1 MAKRVEINGSVYARE
16 VARHREANYS
26 RLFWKFVLLTLLCSV
41 VPLLLV
47 GWAMNLHYTR
57 FARDR
62 AVQMLETRIED
73 HRKIIELFLKKRT
86 SQLQLIAYSHNMDHL
101 TSGSNLND
109 IFEMINRDYW
119 AINDLGVISE
129 NGDHLA
135 YVGPYDL
142 IDKNYREAV
151 WFKQVMEKGVYI
163 SDVFMGFRKEP
174 HFIIAVKRTEGPES
188 WILRATIDTEAFRSL
203 VENVRMGRTG
213 EVYLLNR
220 EGIYQTTPRFSGQI
234 MDAAPGAPP
243 AAHDGAQVEFR
254 DHPGPEGGKQVYAH
268 AWLAEP
274 KWMLVISQSRAEV
287 FEDVNHLNFVTLIFL
302 HLCGLAILIVAVFTT
317 RHMIATIRRR
327 DLAADDLNR
336 QLMQTGKLAA
346 IGELSAGVAHEINNP
361 LAIILTEC
369 QLMAD
374 AERQAPIQDPEFKEQ
389 FRASLDQTQVQIGRC
404 KRITHNLL
412 RFARRTRSMLDTIQI
427 NSFIQE
433 VVDLMAREAKTSGIK
448 FIPDLQPDLPPVLS
462 DPSQLQQVFLNLITN
477 AVDAHNGKPYG
488 AVTIRTRAGEK
499 EEGVY
504 VSVADTGSGIPRENL
519 EKIFDPF
526 FTTKPVG
533 KGTGLGLSICYT
545 TMKGLG
551 GDISV
556 KSEVGEGTEFTL
568 YLPCKP
574 PKDLV
579 ESMGEDEKE
588 A

>member
-1 MAKRVEINGSVYARE
+1 M
-16 VARHREANYS
+16 
-26 RLFWKFVLLTLLCSV
+26 

-62 AVQMLETRIED
+62 AVQALETRIED
-73 HRKIIELFLKKRT
+73 HRKIIELFLRKRT
-86 SQLQLIAYSHNMDHL
+86 SQLQLIAYSHARDHL
-101 TSGSNLND
+101 TAGATLND

-119 AINDLGVISE
+119 AINDLGVIGG

-142 IDKNYREAV
+142 MGKNYRGAE
-151 WFKQVMEKGVYI
+151 WFRQVMERGVHI

-174 HFIIAVKRTEGPES
+174 HFIIAVKRTEGAES

-220 EGIYQTTPRFSGQI
+220 EGIYQTTPRFSGRI
-234 MDAAPGAPP
+234 MDKAAGVPTTF
-243 AAHDGAQVEFR
+243 HDGARIDFPAASKNGAQPDGARRVL
-254 DHPGPEGGKQVYAH
+254 AH
-268 AWLAEP
+268 AWLDEP
-274 KWMLVISQSRAEV
+274 RWMLVISQEYDEV
-287 FEDVNHLNFVTLIFL
+287 FEDVNHLTFATLVFL
-302 HLCGLAILIVAVFTT
+302 HLCGLTILVVSVLIT

-327 DLAADDLNR
+327 DAAADDLGR

-346 IGELSAGVAHEINNP
+346 IGELAAGVAHEINNP

-369 QLMAD
+369 QLLGD
-374 AERQAPIQDPEFKEQ
+374 AERQAPIADPAFKAQ
-389 FRASLDQTQVQIGRC
+389 FVASMDQMQVQIGRC

-412 RFARRTRSMLDTIQI
+412 RFSRRTRSMLDTIDV
-427 NSFIQE
+427 NSFVRE
-433 VVDLMAREAKTSGIK
+433 VIDLMAREARTGGIK
-448 FIPDLQPDLPPVLS
+448 FIPELQPDLPPVLS

-488 AVTIRTRAGEK
+488 TITIRTRAADRD
-499 EEGVY
+499 EGVC
-504 VSVADTGSGIPRENL
+504 VSVADTGTGIPPENL

-533 KGTGLGLSICYT
+533 KGTGLGLSICYA

-551 GDISV
+551 GGITV
-556 KSEVGEGTEFTL
+556 KSEVGEGAEFTI
-568 YLPCKP
+568 YLPCQP
-574 PKDLV
+574 PRELV
-579 ESMGEDEKE
+579 ERVGDES
-588 A
+588 